1 MQRQEVLLKYRI
13 EDSGLILDQLNPSTV
28 KSQEPLQRN
37 KVIQVAKID
46 MERRKEHVNTD
57 EEIKTQR
64 VETDTS

>member
-46 MERRKEHVNTD
+46 MVRRKEHVNID

>member
-46 MERRKEHVNTD
+46 MVRRKEHVNTD